1 MNQYQN
7 NSNSRNRTANEK
19 FVLDFLDYLVSKKQ
33 FEYYKS
39 NNKIKNTDT
48 IVKYRDAVTQFIDNN
63 GQKFCNI
70 ILEKINQKNQSGGSK
85 YLIKLPEEEIYGEIN
100 DNDPYELLLLKN
112 YINGNYIFSYN
123 NENNENYNG
132 SKNKS
137 ENFIYLIDNLK
148 LVDNKTLTDFY
159 NKISTYYNVELSD
172 DEKKTVMT
180 KRTQLETNINAL
192 QQQISSNTTS
202 ARNKWVYRDDL
213 QKKEKELEDLL
224 HQYRQARRTKS
235 FGGMRK
241 TKKMK
246 SKSKSRK
253 MKMKNKTKKI
263 TKNN

>member
-1 MNQYQN
+1 MSQYQT
-7 NSNSRNRTANEK
+7 NSNSRNRTDSEQ

-48 IVKYRDAVTQFIDNN
+48 IVKYRDAVTQFIDKN
-63 GQKFCNI
+63 GKKFCDI
-70 ILEKINQKNQSGGSK
+70 ILERINQQSQSGGGK

-112 YINGNYIFSYN
+112 YINGGYIFSYN

-148 LVDNKTLTDFY
+148 YVDNTKLDDFY
-159 NKISTYYNVELSD
+159 NKISKYYKIELTD
-172 DEKKTVMT
+172 ANKTNVMT
-180 KRTQLETNINAL
+180 KRTQLETDINYL
-192 QQQISSNTTS
+192 QRKINNSTTP
-202 ARNKWVYRDDL
+202 ARNKWVSRVDL
-213 QKKEKELEDLL
+213 ETKQRELEDLL
-224 HQYRQARRTKS
+224 HQYRQFREKKS
-235 FGGMRK
+235 VGGMRK

-246 SKSKSRK
+246 SR
-253 MKMKNKTKKI
+253 KMKNKTKKI
-263 TKNN
+263 NK